1 MDEKEIRFLPSP
13 KPRRKSPKV
22 GCWRSITDRIP
33 ARLVLYFLSW
43 SGFLVS
49 FMMRNDINFALVAM
63 VRNSNNGTNSSINE
77 HCRASVSPSG
87 VVANGN
93 FSAFDNGTISTVMG
107 EEPLEY
113 GEFDWDS
120 TVQAVIKGSFYWC
133 YVLSQVVGGVAT
145 QYFGTKNVFGWSQF
159 FTAVCSLCI
168 PYASDLHYG
177 AVILLRSIQGFASGL
192 TWPAMYAI
200 VGYWIPPVER
210 SRFMSSFQGFSI
222 GIGLTYPLCG
232 FIIAYFG
239 WRLVFYTTGTIGMIW
254 CVFWYLLAFN
264 TPQEH
269 PRITA
274 QELEYIELNV
284 SEDIKNGMGMK
295 VPWKKI
301 FTSVPVWAIGLTT
314 FGRIW
319 VHYTFIMSG
328 PEYMQKI
335 LCFDIKEN
343 GLLSGTPFLCSY
355 LSSVLFC
362 YIADI
367 LVHKRL
373 MTLTNVRKLFTA
385 LSQIVPGVLVLLV
398 GYLGYNI
405 VVVLVLWFVAVTFI
419 TASYAGAMANI
430 VDIAPNLAGPVLA
443 FAQTIHMTASFLQ
456 PLASGIMVTDAQNI
470 NQWLHV
476 FGVSSVVA
484 ISCYLIYQIFG
495 TAEIQPWNYPV
506 PDAEVTSTD
515 DSAVIANQP
524 MLKTIGNAC
533 GRRFGEDED
542 DYEDDDRSS
551 SDNFK

>member
-1 MDEKEIRFLPSP
+1 MEEKDIQFLPSS
-13 KPRRKSPKV
+13 KSRRKTPKV
-22 GCWRSITDRIP
+22 GCMRSITDYIP

-63 VRNSNNGTNSSINE
+63 VKDTNTNSSSND
-77 HCRASVSPSG
+77 HCAHPPSSSKLVG
-87 VVANGN
+87 ESESN
-93 FSAFDNGTISTVMG
+93 FSSPLNSSLLTEFGK
-107 EEPLEY
+107 EETTRAIY
-113 GEFDWDS
+113 GEFEWDS

-133 YVLSQVVGGVAT
+133 YVISQVVGGVAT

-159 FTAVCSLCI
+159 LTAVCSLCI
-168 PYASDLHYG
+168 PYASDIHYG
-177 AVILLRSIQGFASGL
+177 AVILLRSIQGFVSGL

-254 CVFWYLLAFN
+254 CLFWYLLAFN

-274 QELEYIELNV
+274 EELEYIELNV
-284 SEDIKNGMGMK
+284 SEDIKNGQGMK
-295 VPWKKI
+295 VPWRKI
-301 FTSVPVWAIGLTT
+301 FTSMPVWAIGLTT

-328 PEYMQKI
+328 PEYMHKI

-367 LVHKRL
+367 LVDKQL

-405 VVVLVLWFVAVTFI
+405 VIVLVLWFVAVTFI

-456 PLASGIMVTDAQNI
+456 PLVSGVMVTNSQNI

-476 FGVSSVVA
+476 FGVSSIVA
-484 ISCYLIYQIFG
+484 ISCYLIFQIYG
-495 TAEIQPWNYPV
+495 TAEIQSWNYPL
-506 PDAEVTSTD
+506 PDPEITSTD

-524 MLKTIGNAC
+524 MLKVIPGGKGLN
-533 GRRFGEDED
+533 FDNDDEDEGNS
-542 DYEDDDRSS
+542 SS
-551 SDNFK
+551 SDN

>member
-1 MDEKEIRFLPSP
+1 MDEKEVNFLPKP
-13 KPRRKSPKV
+13 KIPEV
-22 GCWRSITDRIP
+22 GCFRSICDLIP
-33 ARLVLYFLSW
+33 ARVVLYILSW

-49 FMMRNDINFALVAM
+49 FVMRNDINFALVAM
-63 VRNSNNGTNSSINE
+63 VEDS
-77 HCRASVSPSG
+77 
-87 VVANGN
+87 VANVN
-93 FSAFDNGTISTVMG
+93 STDHCSSSSLMSSLANNRSENPFSAATASDLNDTL
-107 EEPLEY
+107 LENLPVI
-113 GEFDWDS
+113 GDVKFDWDS
-120 TVQAVIKGSFYWC
+120 TVQAIIKSSFYWC

-145 QYFGTKNVFGWSQF
+145 QYFGTKSVFGWSQF
-159 FTAVCSLCI
+159 ITAACSLLI
-168 PYASDLHYG
+168 PHAADMHYG
-177 AVILLRSIQGFASGL
+177 AVIFLRSVQGFASGL

-232 FIIAYFG
+232 FIIAHFG
-239 WRLVFYTTGTIGMIW
+239 WRQVFYTTGSIGMLW
-254 CVFWYLLAFN
+254 CVFWYLLAYN

-269 PRITA
+269 PRITPE
-274 QELEYIELNV
+274 ELEYIELNV
-284 SEDIKNGMGMK
+284 SEDIKNGQGMR
-295 VPWKKI
+295 VPWRRI
-301 FTSVPVWAIGLTT
+301 FTSMPVWAIGLTT

-335 LCFDIKEN
+335 FCFDIQQN
-343 GLLSGTPFLCSY
+343 GLLSGAPFLCSY

-367 LVHKRL
+367 LMDRKTL
-373 MTLTNVRKLFTA
+373 SLTNVRKLFTA

-398 GYLGYNI
+398 GYLGYQI
-405 VVVLVLWFVAVTFI
+405 VTVLILWFVAVTFI

-443 FAQTIHMTASFLQ
+443 FAQTIHMTASFVQ
-456 PLASGIMVTDAQNI
+456 PLVTGFMVTDSQNI

-484 ISCYLIYQIFG
+484 ISTYVIYQVFG
-495 TAEIQPWNYPV
+495 TAEIQSWNYPDND
-506 PDAEVTSTD
+506 PEISSSD

-524 MLKTIGNAC
+524 MIKVEPGLK
-533 GRRFGEDED
+533 F
-542 DYEDDDRSS
+542 DDD
-551 SDNFK
+551 DDD

>member
-1 MDEKEIRFLPSP
+1 MDEKEIQFLP
-13 KPRRKSPKV
+13 KPRTKAKMPKV
-22 GCWRSITDRIP
+22 GCMRSITDRIP

-63 VRNSNNGTNSSINE
+63 VRDGTSNSSVND
-77 HCRASVSPSG
+77 HCVPSMSNS
-87 VVANGN
+87 ADSN
-93 FSAFDNGTISTVMG
+93 FSSLLNDTDDTDVLLPEVTREII
-107 EEPLEY
+107 

-145 QYFGTKNVFGWSQF
+145 QYFGTKSVFGWSQF
-159 FTAVCSLCI
+159 LTAVCSLCI
-168 PYASDLHYG
+168 PYASDIHYG
-177 AVILLRSIQGFASGL
+177 AVVLLRSIQGFASGL

-239 WRLVFYTTGTIGMIW
+239 WRLVFYTTGTIGMVW
-254 CVFWYLLAFN
+254 CIFWYLLAFN

-269 PRITA
+269 PRITPE
-274 QELEYIELNV
+274 ELEYIELNV
-284 SEDIKNGMGMK
+284 SEDIKNGQGMK

-301 FTSVPVWAIGLTT
+301 FTSMPVWAIGLTT

-362 YIADI
+362 YIADY
-367 LVHKRL
+367 LMDKRL

-405 VVVLVLWFVAVTFI
+405 LVVLILWFVAVTFI

-456 PLASGIMVTDAQNI
+456 PLVSGVMVTDAQNI
-470 NQWLHV
+470 NQWLQV
-476 FGVSSVVA
+476 FGVSSVIAV
-484 ISCYLIYQIFG
+484 SSYLVFQIFG
-495 TAEIQPWNYPV
+495 TAEIQPWNYPL
-506 PDAEVTSTD
+506 PDAEVISTD

-524 MLKTIGNAC
+524 MLKVGSAGN
-533 GRRFGEDED
+533 GLKFDDED
-542 DYEDDDRSS
+542 DDDDNNDN
-551 SDNFK
+551 SDN

>member
-1 MDEKEIRFLPSP
+1 MDENEVSFMP
-13 KPRRKSPKV
+13 KLHPKV
-22 GCWRSITDRIP
+22 GCYRAVCDRIP

-49 FMMRNDINFALVAM
+49 FVMRNDINFALVAM
-63 VRNSNNGTNSSINE
+63 VQDPTTNATGVDHCASS
-77 HCRASVSPSG
+77 
-87 VVANGN
+87 
-93 FSAFDNGTISTVMG
+93 STAGSLVMG
-107 EEPLEY
+107 NRSEGLFSMVSDASNDTLTPEEFAELGTVFPAD
-113 GEFDWDS
+113 GDTKFDWDS
-120 TVQAVIKGSFYWC
+120 TVQAVIKSSFYWC

-159 FTAVCSLCI
+159 LTAACSLLI
-168 PYASDLHYG
+168 PQAADIHYG
-177 AVILLRSIQGFASGL
+177 AVILLRSVQGFASGL

-200 VGYWIPPVER
+200 VGYWIPPMER

-232 FIIAYFG
+232 FIIAHFG
-239 WRLVFYTTGTIGMIW
+239 WREVFYTTGTIGMVW
-254 CVFWYLLAFN
+254 CVFWYLLAYN

-269 PRITA
+269 PRITVE
-274 QELEYIELNV
+274 ELEYIELNV
-284 SEDIKNGMGMK
+284 SEDIKNGQGMR
-295 VPWKKI
+295 VPWRRI
-301 FTSVPVWAIGLTT
+301 FTSMPVWAIGLTT

-335 LCFDIKEN
+335 FCFDIQQN
-343 GLLSGTPFLCSY
+343 GLLSGAPFLCSY

-367 LVHKRL
+367 LMDHRTL
-373 MTLTNVRKLFTA
+373 TLTNVRKLFTA

-398 GYLGYNI
+398 GYLGYQI
-405 VVVLVLWFVAVTFI
+405 VTVLILWFVAVTFI

-456 PLASGIMVTDAQNI
+456 PLVTGFMVTDPQNI

-484 ISCYLIYQIFG
+484 ISTYVIYQVFG
-495 TAEIQPWNYPV
+495 TAEIQSWNYPV
-506 PDAEVTSTD
+506 ADPEVTSSD

-524 MLKTIGNAC
+524 MIKVEPGL
-533 GRRFGEDED
+533 RL
-542 DYEDDDRSS
+542 DDD
-551 SDNFK
+551 DDD

>member
-1 MDEKEIRFLPSP
+1 MDEKAIRFLPSS
-13 KPRRKSPKV
+13 KPPRAKLPKV
-22 GCWRSITDRIP
+22 GCMRSITDRIP

-63 VRNSNNGTNSSINE
+63 VRTNAGGNGTNSSVSD
-77 HCRASVSPSG
+77 HCRSVAVTESPAF
-87 VVANGN
+87 VNGN
-93 FSAFDNGTISTVMG
+93 YSTLDEGAIPQVIEG
-107 EEPLEY
+107 VEEY

-159 FTAVCSLCI
+159 FTAACSLCI

-274 QELEYIELNV
+274 NELEYIELNV

-362 YIADI
+362 YIADV

-470 NQWLHV
+470 TQWLHV

-495 TAEIQPWNYPV
+495 TADIQPWNYPV

-524 MLKTIGNAC
+524 MLKTIGTA
-533 GRRFGEDED
+533 GRDDE
-542 DYEDDDRSS
+542 EDDDDEESS
-551 SDNFK
+551 SGHFK